1 MNLLILYLDVQSQ
14 EAETDVTKYVWHCL
28 TYNGKLHL

>member
-14 EAETDVTKYVWHCL
+14 EAETYMTKYVGHCIA
-28 TYNGKLHL
+28 YNGKLHL